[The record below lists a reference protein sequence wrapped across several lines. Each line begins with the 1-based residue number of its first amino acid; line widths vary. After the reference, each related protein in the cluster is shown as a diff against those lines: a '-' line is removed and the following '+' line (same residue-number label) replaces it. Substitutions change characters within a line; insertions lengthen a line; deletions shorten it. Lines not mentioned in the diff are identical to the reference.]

1 MLRAFGWS
9 CPRRASSGCNAFRH
23 RPSKIQALEQVLSR
37 YHFDTA
43 GSGPTANQLLF
54 TALQYQHYDLLA
66 ALLNHPQLDIQATDN
81 QGQTVLHLA
90 VIHNDIQAADILLR
104 HEDSDIYRPN
114 LAGESPLTLAVKPYN
129 GQEQRRNQILDLFV
143 SYTNVLVV

>member
-1 MLRAFGWS
+1 MLSVIVRA
-9 CPRRASSGCNAFRH
+9 
-23 RPSKIQALEQVLSR
+23 KIQALEQVLSR

-54 TALQYQHYDLLA
+54 TALQYQQYDLLA

-90 VIHNDIQAADILLR
+90 VIHNDIQAVDILLR
-104 HEDSDIYRPN
+104 HEDSDIYRLNP
-114 LAGESPLTLAVKPYN
+114 AGESP
-129 GQEQRRNQILDLFV
+129 
-143 SYTNVLVV
+143 